1 MRLLISTA
9 LAASLAITLPACKQ
23 QPAGDANNAAA
34 TAEAG
39 DVSAL
44 NGTWKV
50 DLASLKF
57 GGKPDNFSV
66 KDGTYSCT
74 TCIPALNVPADGQ
87 FHPVTGSPYYDS
99 IAIKVV
105 DDRTI
110 EIRRRKGEKEVTVI
124 TQQVSADG
132 KTLTGTFKDMT
143 TPGQTIEGKGTG
155 TRVGEPVAGA
165 HAISG
170 QWQDDKIGEY
180 SEGALDFVYKVDGD
194 TVTSTSQGQ
203 TYVAK
208 LGGPAVAIQND
219 PGGTMVRIERDGS
232 GIKETYTRDGK
243 EVGLATVKPAADGQ
257 SITYSSTD
265 PRDGS
270 TVSFTAN
277 KKS

>member
-9 LAASLAITLPACKQ
+9 LAASLAVTVPACKQ
-23 QPAGDANNAAA
+23 QPTAGNAAA
-34 TAEAG
+34 AGEEAAAL
-39 DVSAL
+39 VAL
-44 NGTWKV
+44 NGTWMV

-57 GGKPDNFSV
+57 GGKPDE
-66 KDGTYSCT
+66 YSLKGGSYGCA
-74 TCIPALNVPADGQ
+74 TCIPPINVPADGQ
-87 FHPVTGSPYYDS
+87 FHAVSGSPYYDS
-99 IAIKVV
+99 ISIKVV

-110 EIRRRKGEKEVTVI
+110 EMRRRKGEREVSQV

-132 KTLTGTFKDMT
+132 KTLTSTFKDMT
-143 TPGQTIEGKGTG
+143 TPGQIIDGKGTS
-155 TRVGEPVAGA
+155 TRVGAPVAGA

-180 SEGALDFVYKVDGD
+180 SEGALDLVYKVEGD

-208 LGGPAVAIQND
+208 IGGPAVAVQND
-219 PGGTMVRIERDGS
+219 PGGTMVKVERAGN

-243 EVGLATVKPAADGQ
+243 DVGVGTLTPSADGR
-257 SITYSSTD
+257 SVSYSSTD

-270 TVSFTAN
+270 TVSFTAS